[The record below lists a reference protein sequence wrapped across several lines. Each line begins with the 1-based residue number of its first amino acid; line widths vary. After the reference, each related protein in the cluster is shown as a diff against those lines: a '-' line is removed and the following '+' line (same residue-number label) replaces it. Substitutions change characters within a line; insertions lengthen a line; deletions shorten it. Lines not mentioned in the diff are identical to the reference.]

1 MNSRNTQ
8 TRVKYKDGIMRLMKT
23 MALIIFV
30 GAVAGWLGYSFWLAY
45 QPLPVIVQGQIEAQQ
60 YNISSKVAGRIDK
73 ILVKK
78 GDRVEKGQLIFTIYS
93 PEIAAKLTQARAS
106 RDAADAMS
114 EQAQEGARSQ
124 EITAARDRWQQ
135 AKAAADL
142 LEKTY
147 QRIENLYRS
156 GVMPEQK
163 RDEVYTQM
171 QAARFSENGALQLY
185 GMAREGAR
193 EGTKKA
199 AAGKAKMAAGA
210 VAEVEAYAADTRIES
225 WHNGEVSQILLQSG
239 ELAPQGFPI
248 VSILDM
254 NDSWAVFHI
263 REDMLNAYPR
273 GHEILVQIPAL
284 GEKKYPF
291 IIRHVAVMGDFATW
305 RATNTR
311 KGFDM
316 RTFEIEARP
325 VNPIDGLRV
334 GMGVLLAQ

>member
-1 MNSRNTQ
+1 MCSS
-8 TRVKYKDGIMRLMKT
+8 D
-23 MALIIFV
+23 LIIFIGMAV
-30 GAVAGWLGYSFWLAY
+30 GWIGYSFWLAY
-45 QPLPVIVQGQIEAQQ
+45 QPQPIIVQGQIEAQQ

-73 ILVKK
+73 VMVKK
-78 GDRVEKGQLIFTIYS
+78 GDLVKEGQLIFTLYS
-93 PEIAAKLTQARAS
+93 PEIKAKLTQARAAQ
-106 RDAADAMS
+106 DAADAMS
-114 EQAQEGARSQ
+114 EQAQKGARSQ
-124 EITAARDRWQQ
+124 EITAARDQWRQ

-171 QAARFSENGALQLY
+171 QAARFQENAALQLY
-185 GMAREGAR
+185 GMAKEGAR

-199 AAGKAKMAAGA
+199 AAGKANMAAGA
-210 VAEVEAYAADTRIES
+210 VAEVEAYAADTRINS
-225 WHNGEVSQILLQSG
+225 WHNGEVTQILLQSG

-263 REDMLNAYPR
+263 REDMLKAYPK
-273 GHEILVQIPAL
+273 GQKILVQIPAL
-284 GEKKYPF
+284 GDKKHPF
-291 IIRHVAVMGDFATW
+291 IIHHVAVMGEFATW

-325 VNPIDGLRV
+325 LTPIDGLRV
-334 GMGVLLAQ
+334 GMGVLLTQ

>member
-1 MNSRNTQ
+1 
-8 TRVKYKDGIMRLMKT
+8 MRLIKIS
-23 MALIIFV
+23 ALVLF
-30 GAVAGWLGYSFWLAY
+30 GLAAVGWLGYSFWLAY

-60 YNISSKVAGRIDK
+60 YNISSKVPGRINK
-73 ILVKK
+73 VMVKK
-78 GDRVEKGQLIFTIYS
+78 GDLVKEGQLIFTLYS
-93 PEIAAKLTQARAS
+93 PEIEAKLIQARAS
-106 RDAADAMS
+106 QDAADALS
-114 EQAQEGARSQ
+114 EQAQKGARSQ
-124 EITAARDRWQQ
+124 EITAARDMWQQ

-147 QRIENLYRS
+147 QRIENLYHS

-171 QAARFSENGALQLY
+171 QAARFNENGALQLY
-185 GMAREGAR
+185 QMAREGAR
-193 EGTKKA
+193 EETKRA

-210 VAEVEAYAADTRIES
+210 VAEVEAYAADTRIHS
-225 WHNGEVSQILLQSG
+225 WHDGEVSQILLRSG

-254 NDSWAVFHI
+254 NDCWAVFHI
-263 REDMLNAYPR
+263 REDVLSQYTK
-273 GHEILVQIPAL
+273 GGQIWVQIPAL

-291 IIRHVAVMGDFATW
+291 IIDYVAVMGDFATW
-305 RATNTR
+305 RATNTQ

-325 VNPIDGLRV
+325 LTPIDGLRV
-334 GMGVLLAQ
+334 GMSVLLAQ

>member
-1 MNSRNTQ
+1 MRF
-8 TRVKYKDGIMRLMKT
+8 VKIS
-23 MALIIFV
+23 ALVLFC
-30 GAVAGWLGYSFWLAY
+30 GAAVGWLCYSFWLAY

-60 YNISSKVAGRIDK
+60 YNISSKVPGRIDK
-73 ILVKK
+73 IMVKK
-78 GDRVEKGQLIFTIYS
+78 GDLVKKGQLIFTIYS
-93 PEIAAKLTQARAS
+93 PEIEAKLIQARAS
-106 RDAADAMS
+106 QDAADALS
-114 EQAQEGARSQ
+114 EKAQKGARSQ
-124 EITAARDRWQQ
+124 EIKAARNRWQQ

-142 LEKTY
+142 LEKTH
-147 QRIENLYRS
+147 QRIENLYHS

-163 RDEVYTQM
+163 RDEVYTRM

-185 GMAREGAR
+185 RMAKEGAR
-193 EGTKKA
+193 EETKRA

-210 VAEVEAYAADTRIES
+210 VAEVEAYEADTRIHS
-225 WHNGEVSQILLQSG
+225 WHDGEVSQILLQSG

-254 NDSWAVFHI
+254 NDCWAVFHI
-263 REDMLNAYPR
+263 REDMLSQYTK
-273 GHEILVQIPAL
+273 GSKLLVQIPAL

-291 IIRHVAVMGDFATW
+291 IIRYVAVMGDFATW

-325 VNPIDGLRV
+325 LTPIDGLRV